1 MIFLFRKFNGQIA
14 MATGATAWEMYASDG
29 QWKHRPQYLGAV
41 TEQFYRKLKEALEKK
56 VPVDPALYQAV
67 NKGDQSQDGKLRS
80 VTKKRQVLETELYAE
95 LIKVADTTVKPR
107 NMNVVNR
114 DALQPHEQ
122 KALDKLI
129 AGV

>member
-1 MIFLFRKFNGQIA
+1 MIYLFRKFNGQIA
-14 MATGATAWEMYASDG
+14 MAAGAAAWEMYSSDG
-29 QWKHRPQYLGAV
+29 QWKHRPQYLGAI
-41 TEQFYRKLKEALEKK
+41 TEQFYRKLKDVLEAK

-67 NKGDQSQDGKLRS
+67 NRGDQSQDGKLRS
-80 VTKKRQVLETELYAE
+80 ITKKRQTLETELYAE
-95 LIKVADTTVKPR
+95 LVKAADTSVKPR

-114 DALQPHEQ
+114 DALRPHEQ